1 MIFCII
7 WAVLTIKPAWDM
19 FGRPHE
25 QGDDRAHAALQGSAG
40 YRVLYIWGSDW
51 KRAKK
56 GSIPLNEA
64 LCDDL

>member
-1 MIFCII
+1 MGCTNYKTSLGHV
-7 WAVLTIKPAWDM
+7 WKTTRTRRRSSP
-19 FGRPHE
+19 
-25 QGDDRAHAALQGSAG
+25 HAALQGSAG